1 MDVLGTQERPGK
13 GLRSK
18 ESCLRAGMK
27 RNLVYIGDEVESTFD
42 HVGSGRAGCGI
53 VDEVQV
59 CVFKILSK
67 KESTSKIIG
76 QLVLTSYR
84 STS

>member
-1 MDVLGTQERPGK
+1 
-13 GLRSK
+13 
-18 ESCLRAGMK
+18 MK

-59 CVFKILSK
+59 CVFKILSRK
-67 KESTSKIIG
+67 N
-76 QLVLTSYR
+76 
-84 STS
+84 